1 MKIGD
6 NSQPE
11 TIGANMAVSIAS
23 LLKNTNETGG
33 LKVRPE
39 VAIFLE
45 RAGTVLIDKSQQLRL
60 AWCCV
65 AAGGHLL
72 IEDLPGMGKTTMVKL
87 LAKLFDLP
95 WKRIQCTSDLLPADI
110 TGGNVYDDSVHKFRF
125 IRGPLFANL
134 VMADELNR
142 ASPKSQ
148 SAFLQAMEE
157 SQVTVDGET
166 YVLPEPF
173 IVIATQNA
181 LDSAGTNPLPES
193 QLDRFMMSISLGL
206 PGRDSEKRLLMEPP
220 RSSLIETLEPV
231 SSFEKLK
238 EIRFNV
244 SNIHVGDRV
253 ADYALDLCDW
263 IRARAN
269 GLSPRTVLALTAS
282 AKAWAFADGRDFV
295 MPSDLQSVAHA
306 VLCHRLT
313 PRANLDAKQSVQSNT
328 PAIIVAEAL
337 ATVEVL
343 G

>member
-1 MKIGD
+1 
-6 NSQPE
+6 
-11 TIGANMAVSIAS
+11 MAVRVTS
-23 LLKNTNETGG
+23 LIKNYTQSGG
-33 LKVRPE
+33 VKIRPE

-45 RAGTVLIDKSQQLRL
+45 RADSVLIDKNQQMRL
-60 AWCCV
+60 AWCCI

-87 LAKLFDLP
+87 LAKLFNLP

-110 TGGNVYDDSVHKFRF
+110 TGGNVYDDSANKFRF
-125 IRGPLFANL
+125 IKGPLFANL

-220 RSSLIETLEPV
+220 RANLIEKLEPV
-231 SSFEKLK
+231 YSSEKLN
-238 EIRFNV
+238 EIRFNAGNV
-244 SNIHVGDRV
+244 HVGDRV
-253 ADYALDLCDW
+253 ADYILDLCEW

-295 MPSDLQSVAHA
+295 MPADVQSVAHA

-313 PRANLDAKQSVQSNT
+313 PRANLDAKQSMQVNT
-328 PAIIVAEAL
+328 PASIVAEAL
-337 ATVEVL
+337 ASVEVL

>member
-1 MKIGD
+1 
-6 NSQPE
+6 
-11 TIGANMAVSIAS
+11 MAVRVAS
-23 LLKNTNETGG
+23 LIKNYTQSGG
-33 LKVRPE
+33 VKVRPE
-39 VAIFLE
+39 VAIFIE
-45 RAGTVLIDKSQQLRL
+45 RAGTVLIDKNQQMLS
-60 AWCCV
+60 AWCCI

-87 LAKLFDLP
+87 LAKLFNLP

-110 TGGNVYDDSVHKFRF
+110 TGGNIYDNSANKFRF
-125 IRGPLFANL
+125 IKGPLFANL

-220 RSSLIETLEPV
+220 RANLIEKLEPV
-231 SSFEKLK
+231 YSSEKLN

-244 SNIHVGDRV
+244 ANIHVGDRV
-253 ADYALDLCDW
+253 ADYILDLCEW
-263 IRARAN
+263 IRTRAN

-282 AKAWAFADGRDFV
+282 AKAWGFADGRDFV
-295 MPSDLQSVAHA
+295 MPADVQSVAHA

-313 PRANLDAKQSVQSNT
+313 PRGNLDVKQSMQVNT
-328 PAIIVAEAL
+328 PASIVAEAL